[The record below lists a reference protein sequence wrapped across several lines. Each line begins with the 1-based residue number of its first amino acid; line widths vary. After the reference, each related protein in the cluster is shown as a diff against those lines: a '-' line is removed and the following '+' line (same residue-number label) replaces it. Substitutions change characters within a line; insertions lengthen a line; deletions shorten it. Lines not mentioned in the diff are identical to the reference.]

1 MPLVSRT
8 QDLEILLTVADCGG
22 FSAAARQMDI
32 QVAKVSR
39 SISRLEDELDVTLIN
54 RTTRKLQ
61 FTDEGLLFLDQVRTG
76 LQQLAVAEES
86 LRQAKGKPGGRLRVD
101 SASPFILHQL
111 VPLMEEFR
119 NCYPDIQLE
128 LVANETIIDLIER
141 RTDIAIRIGDL
152 DDSNLHARPLGRG
165 KLHLVASPD
174 YLQSRG
180 VPKTPEALIQHD
192 LIGFADAPHLNIWP
206 FSNPLKIEPAISSSN
221 GDVVRN
227 LCLKGLGI
235 ALLSNFMVQDDIAGG
250 KLISLMADQLVSP
263 NRREKVQA
271 VYYRNSAIA
280 ARISVFLDFIQ
291 PRLRL

>member
-1 MPLVSRT
+1 MSLISRT

-32 QVAKVSR
+32 QVARVSR
-39 SISRLEDELDVTLIN
+39 SISRLEKELKVTLIN

-61 FTDEGLLFLDQVRTG
+61 FTDEGLFFLDQVRSG

-86 LRQAKGKPGGRLRVD
+86 LKQAKDTPGGRLRVD
-101 SASPFILHQL
+101 GASPFILHQL
-111 VPLMEEFR
+111 APLMEEFR
-119 NCYPDIQLE
+119 NCYPDIRLE

-152 DDSNLHARPLGRG
+152 DDSNLHARLLGRG

-174 YLQSRG
+174 YLQRRG
-180 VPKTPEALIQHD
+180 VPQTQEALQQHD

-206 FSNPLKIEPAISSSN
+206 FSNPMKIEPTISSSN
-221 GDVVRN
+221 GEVVRN

-235 ALLSNFMVQDDIAGG
+235 ALLSNFMVQDDIAEGS
-250 KLISLMADQLVSP
+250 LIALMTEQLVSP
-263 NRREKVQA
+263 NRREVVQA
-271 VYYRNSAIA
+271 VYYQNSAIA
-280 ARISVFLDFIQ
+280 ARISAFLDFIQ
-291 PRLRL
+291 PRLKL